1 MDRRVAVI
9 VAVIVGA
16 QHAAPLRLD
25 AQRTPVLKQV
35 DLPHAYY
42 WREMYVPQVT
52 SGPSSAT
59 WSPDGTELI
68 YSMQGTLW
76 RQRIGSPVAT
86 QLTSGPSYDYEPDWS
101 PDGRTIVFARYAH
114 DAIELQLLD
123 LTSGSVT
130 PLTSN
135 GAVNLEPRWSPD
147 GSRIAFVS
155 SLYHGRWHI
164 FILSHAGG
172 DVGAQHAAPLRI
184 TEDSGSTLPRYY
196 YSKWDH
202 YISPAWSP
210 DGREIILVSNRG
222 HIHGTGG
229 FWRMEA
235 RPGAPLRELRYEETT
250 WKARPDW
257 SPDGTR
263 VIYSSYLGRQWH
275 QLWLM
280 TSEGGDPF
288 PLTYGEFDATAPRW
302 SRDGSR
308 IAFVSNESGNT
319 SLWVIDVPGG
329 RKQPVAARERH
340 YRGAVGTLR
349 IDVVDRAGR
358 PLSARMS
365 VTTAEGRG
373 YAPDDAWRHAD
384 EAFDRSERQFEYS
397 YFHSAGAAE
406 LTVPAGRVHVEVWH
420 GPEYQVFRADVNVPT
435 GIPTTRRVVLN
446 RLDNLPAHGWWSG
459 DVHVHMNYGGAY
471 RNTPPYLAFQ
481 ARAEDLHVVENLIV
495 NKEQRI
501 PDIAYFRT
509 DADPVSTPTFLLR
522 HAQEFHTSVWGHLG
536 LLGLDSHYLLPEYAG
551 YPNTAASS
559 LALTNATVADLGHA
573 QGALVGYVHPFDTKP
588 DPADTTAP
596 LFYELPVDVALGK
609 VDYLE
614 VMGYSDHL
622 ITSEIWYRLLN
633 CGFRLPAAAGTDAFP
648 NFASLRGPPGLVRV
662 FVHSGAKLDHKSW
675 LAGLKAG
682 RTFVTNAPLL
692 EFSLAG
698 HGVGDE
704 VRLPAGIPQLKA
716 IVRLRSSVP
725 IDHVEIIGNGRVVAT
740 VPLDSD
746 RTTANDTVS
755 VPVNGSGWF
764 VLRAYSDRAEM
775 PVLDLYPFAS
785 TSPIYVRVG
794 DQPVRSAGDAAFF
807 VQWIDRVEAAA
818 RASTAWN
825 TPDEKAAV
833 LQTFARARAVFSPS
847 SPTAP

>member
-263 VIYSSYLGRQWH
+263 VIYSSYLGGQWH

-329 RKQPVAARERH
+329 RKQPIAARERH
-340 YRGAVGTLR
+340 YRGSVGTLR
-349 IDVVDRAGR
+349 G
-358 PLSARMS
+358 
-365 VTTAEGRG
+365 
-373 YAPDDAWRHAD
+373 
-384 EAFDRSERQFEYS
+384 
-397 YFHSAGAAE
+397 
-406 LTVPAGRVHVEVWH
+406 
-420 GPEYQVFRADVNVPT
+420 
-435 GIPTTRRVVLN
+435 
-446 RLDNLPAHGWWSG
+446 
-459 DVHVHMNYGGAY
+459 
-471 RNTPPYLAFQ
+471 
-481 ARAEDLHVVENLIV
+481 
-495 NKEQRI
+495 
-501 PDIAYFRT
+501 
-509 DADPVSTPTFLLR
+509 
-522 HAQEFHTSVWGHLG
+522 
-536 LLGLDSHYLLPEYAG
+536 
-551 YPNTAASS
+551 
-559 LALTNATVADLGHA
+559 
-573 QGALVGYVHPFDTKP
+573 
-588 DPADTTAP
+588 
-596 LFYELPVDVALGK
+596 
-609 VDYLE
+609 
-614 VMGYSDHL
+614 
-622 ITSEIWYRLLN
+622 
-633 CGFRLPAAAGTDAFP
+633 
-648 NFASLRGPPGLVRV
+648 
-662 FVHSGAKLDHKSW
+662 
-675 LAGLKAG
+675 
-682 RTFVTNAPLL
+682 
-692 EFSLAG
+692 
-698 HGVGDE
+698 
-704 VRLPAGIPQLKA
+704 
-716 IVRLRSSVP
+716 
-725 IDHVEIIGNGRVVAT
+725 
-740 VPLDSD
+740 
-746 RTTANDTVS
+746 
-755 VPVNGSGWF
+755 
-764 VLRAYSDRAEM
+764 
-775 PVLDLYPFAS
+775 
-785 TSPIYVRVG
+785 
-794 DQPVRSAGDAAFF
+794 
-807 VQWIDRVEAAA
+807 
-818 RASTAWN
+818 
-825 TPDEKAAV
+825 
-833 LQTFARARAVFSPS
+833 
-847 SPTAP
+847 